1 MQFAGIVSALPGI
14 YWQKIS
20 TVLRQLVA
28 AGLVEQ
34 LESRTA
40 TLNGVKYPHYTFRYR
55 ILARITA
62 NHDPTKQASTS
73 QILSHHTMENGG
85 RNPANEKRA

>member
-1 MQFAGIVSALPGI
+1 VLAVIPTGSHGAQFGTIIVKLPGI
-14 YWQKIS
+14 YWLKVSQI
-20 TVLRQLVA
+20 LRQLVA

-55 ILARITA
+55 ISSGMTLPVVGEPGGECPCAGAAR
-62 NHDPTKQASTS
+62 
-73 QILSHHTMENGG
+73 
-85 RNPANEKRA
+85 